1 MAAASVTLAPWL
13 LGPAVDARVLAAGPA
28 AAYLELP
35 GGPLFALLAPRAVR
49 LPIGVVLPGAD
60 AGRLAAVGSGAR
72 FRVGQGRVRGGGL
85 DVAVNRW
92 WSPRVPRLPALLADP
107 DVGTRIRA
115 ASQALPQPLVDEPS
129 ARLVPALA
137 SGDAGQVA
145 DAVRGLV
152 GLGPGLTPA
161 GDDVVCGALAA
172 LFAAGAAVPRDQL
185 AAAANEQAGAT
196 TSLSGQLLRCAA
208 AGEGVP
214 QLVRLLRALAGN
226 LGGTGGGRDPG
237 TAAGADGDTDDG
249 TDDTGGGT
257 ATAVA
262 ELAKVGGTSGAAL
275 GHGALLAL
283 CAARPWAA
291 TTMRGEAA

>member
-1 MAAASVTLAPWL
+1 MA
-13 LGPAVDARVLAAGPA
+13 
-28 AAYLELP
+28 
-35 GGPLFALLAPRAVR
+35 
-49 LPIGVVLPGAD
+49 
-60 AGRLAAVGSGAR
+60 SGAVLR
-72 FRVGQGRVRGGGL
+72 LGEGRVRGGGGL

-92 WSPRVPRLPALLADP
+92 WSPRVPRLPALLAAP
-107 DVGTRIRA
+107 DVAPRIRA
-115 ASQALPQPLVDEPS
+115 AAQALPQPVIGAPAD
-129 ARLVPALA
+129 RLGPALA

-172 LFAAGAAVPRDQL
+172 LFAAGASVPRDQL

-196 TSLSGQLLRCAA
+196 TTLSGQLLRCAA

-214 QLVRLLRALAGN
+214 QLARLLKALAGQHA
-226 LGGTGGGRDPG
+226 GTDPGTGGGAVAG
-237 TAAGADGDTDDG
+237 TLG
-249 TDDTGGGT
+249 TDGT

-262 ELAKVGGTSGAAL
+262 ELARVGGTSGAAL

-283 CAARPWAA
+283 RAARRRAA